1 MPLGLK
7 LNELITSTGNGMVD
21 AVILFMVSL
30 AAILLTGIYVY
41 NVKVMPL
48 VRSLKGDTAVIR
60 EHTENNHADAQNP
73 NLRDDLDAKHDEL
86 TATLC
91 VINSGLEDLDRSSK
105 RVDAELQRVH
115 AEIGS
120 LRSDISVERGRIN
133 KMMER

>member
-21 AVILFMVSL
+21 AIILFMVSS
-30 AAILLTGIYVY
+30 AVILLAGIYVY

-60 EHTENNHADAQNP
+60 EHTENNHADAPNP
-73 NLRDDLDAKHDEL
+73 NLRDDLDAKHSEI
-86 TATLC
+86 TNQLC
-91 VINSGLEDLDRSSK
+91 KITVTLEDLDRSSK
-105 RVDAELQRVH
+105 RVDSELARIHEEV
-115 AEIGS
+115 GS

-133 KMMER
+133 RMMER